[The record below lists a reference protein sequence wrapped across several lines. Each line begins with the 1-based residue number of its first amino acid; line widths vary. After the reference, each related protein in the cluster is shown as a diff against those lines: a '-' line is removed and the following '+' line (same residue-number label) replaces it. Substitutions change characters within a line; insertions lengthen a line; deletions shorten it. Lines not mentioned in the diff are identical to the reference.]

1 MWNWFHKIACK
12 RKNKMWTRV
21 HKTFR
26 RQNKK
31 PTRVGKMW
39 RRFHKKRK
47 SIFSFRAKSEQLIPC
62 FNFVTKR
69 PNLGRLVY
77 HIIINALNKVF
88 LVVVETLP
96 RRSLGLP
103 WSVLYILAYNNYN
116 YTLQFCT
123 KIMWDKTPQKCSIF
137 KVRCGGTYMLHFFSG
152 NMLHYFSENGCTIA
166 KAAIFKNVPCC
177 TKG

>member
-1 MWNWFHKIACK
+1 MYPWEYKTRSWPL
-12 RKNKMWTRV
+12 KMWTRV

-26 RQNKK
+26 RRNKK

-47 SIFSFRAKSEQLIPC
+47 SNFLFQGKKWTTHTMLQLRDQESLSLHFAC
-62 FNFVTKR
+62 
-69 PNLGRLVY
+69 
-77 HIIINALNKVF
+77 
-88 LVVVETLP
+88 
-96 RRSLGLP
+96 RSLGLS
-103 WSVLYILAYNNYN
+103 WSVLCILAYNNYN

-152 NMLHYFSENGCTIA
+152 NMLHYFSENGCAIA